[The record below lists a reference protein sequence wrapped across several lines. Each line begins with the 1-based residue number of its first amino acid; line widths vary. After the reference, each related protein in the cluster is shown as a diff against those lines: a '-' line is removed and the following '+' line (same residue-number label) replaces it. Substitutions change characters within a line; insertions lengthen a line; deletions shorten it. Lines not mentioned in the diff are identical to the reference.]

1 MWVCIATNIISSIV
15 YSLGLKPI
23 INKVRSSAAD
33 KLKDGDVAYAKL
45 RGEIIEDLEDIKKKI
60 DGLARK
66 DLLAGYCFLR
76 EGVTALNFAL
86 DKSNSAE
93 YGDSNS
99 TSTTI
104 SESKSGSLN
113 EAIPL
118 AHALQK
124 LINTE
129 SERFVSAKKHFT
141 EARQEATRAF
151 CNEALSL
158 PDRIMAAQLRVVS
171 KILECLQDTKTAAA
185 SCMLFL
191 EELHNLP
198 AIRETFSTYF
208 KGGMKSL
215 VYKESR
221 LENVKSVLSLKFVIS
236 EFVARFS
243 YESPDLR
250 NWPRIPLPTTGE
262 TIHPL
267 LININFVTEIFE
279 GEKFQI
285 PENQVSS
292 CKAVGHPIC
301 MNSKG
306 QILWPTGDRI
316 NVLDRSGEIE
326 TFCRVPQFIGS
337 NLEGN
342 EQEVKALAIDRR
354 DNVFV
359 IIEVKIKNCSDG
371 NLCNLFVF
379 DSSGIEQCKRALD
392 FLDYSVWKYISRMSC
407 VVNKEGDII
416 IQINGGNLYVCDRN
430 GNLDCRLPIT
440 ETIADLKCV
449 TDQNDIV
456 VHTNSNVFVYT
467 KEGEIKRKIT
477 VKDCIRSVIFNYFTS
492 KIEVLVRNKS
502 SLHSILSY
510 SENDEVECLYLGIF
524 YCRVVKFFSHPA
536 GPAGLVYGI
545 TDAKIAFV

>member
-1 MWVCIATNIISSIV
+1 MWVSIATNIISSIV
-15 YSLGLKPI
+15 YSLSLKPI
-23 INKVRSSAAD
+23 VNKARSSAAD

-66 DLLAGYCFLR
+66 DLLAGYCFLS

-86 DKSNSAE
+86 DKSNS
-93 YGDSNS
+93 DSNS
-99 TSTTI
+99 ISTTI

-113 EAIPL
+113 EAISL
-118 AHALQK
+118 THALQK

-129 SERFVSAKKHFT
+129 SERFVEAKKHFT

-171 KILECLQDTKTAAA
+171 KILECLQDTKTAAT

-191 EELHNLP
+191 EELHSLP
-198 AIRETFSTYF
+198 AVRETFSTYF

-221 LENVKSVLSLKFVIS
+221 LENVKSVLSLSFVIS
-236 EFVARFS
+236 EFIARFS
-243 YESPDLR
+243 CELPDVR
-250 NWPRIPLPTTGE
+250 NWPRIQLPTTGE

-285 PENQVSS
+285 PENQVSP

-306 QILWPTGDRI
+306 QILWPAGDRI
-316 NVLDRSGEIE
+316 NLLDRSGEIG
-326 TFCRVPQFIGS
+326 TFCRVPQCTGS

-342 EQEVKALAIDRR
+342 DQEVKALAIDRR

-359 IIEVKIKNCSDG
+359 IIEVKIKNCADG

-379 DSSGIEQCKRALD
+379 DSSGNEQCKRALD
-392 FLDYSVWKYISRMSC
+392 FLNYSEWKYISRMAC
-407 VVNKEGDII
+407 LVNKDGDII
-416 IQINGGNLYVCDRN
+416 IQIIGGNLYVCDRN
-430 GNLDCRLPIT
+430 GDLKSRLPIT
-440 ETIADLKCV
+440 ETTADLKCV
-449 TDQNDIV
+449 TEQNDIV
-456 VHTNSNVFVYT
+456 VHTNSDVFVYT

-477 VKDCIRSVIFNYFTS
+477 VKDCIRSVIFNYVTS

-510 SENDEVECLYLGIF
+510 SEKDEVECLYLGIF

-536 GPAGLVYGI
+536 GPGGLVYGI
-545 TDAKIAFV
+545 TDAKITFV